1 MYLRGITALAAA
13 IGLLASACVAHA
25 QFFDYT
31 TLFGPAPVTTNQ
43 PGSQINIFN
52 ASGSNVFANANGTD
66 IVLANF
72 TTTSGAL
79 ASNPALVNT
88 DYTISLIMSKSNFP
102 GTQSSDPLVFHGH
115 LGGSFSS
122 ENANVTNTFGGQT
135 LQTIDLGPDNNG
147 VDQVFTIQLGSYVAP
162 GPPSQTLQGAI
173 TAHVFGPNGPQGV
186 ADTPEPGTLAAFL
199 GLGITSTLVVIRRR
213 RKVGVKK

>member
-13 IGLLASACVAHA
+13 IGLLASACVAQA
-25 QFFDYT
+25 QLFDYT
-31 TLFGPAPVTTNQ
+31 TLFAPGPITTNQ

-52 ASGSNVFANANGTD
+52 ASGSNVFADANGTD

-72 TTTSGAL
+72 TTTSNAL
-79 ASNPALVNT
+79 ASNPALVNS
-88 DYTISLIMSKSNFP
+88 DYTISVLLAKSAFP
-102 GTQSSDPLVFHGH
+102 GAQSSSPLEFHGH

-122 ENANVTNTFGGQT
+122 ENANVTNSFNGSGP
-135 LQTIDLGPDNNG
+135 QTIDLGPDTNG

-162 GPPSQTLQGAI
+162 GPPSQTLRGAI
-173 TAHVFGPNGPQGV
+173 TAHIFGPNSPQV
-186 ADTPEPGTLAAFL
+186 ADTPEPGTLAAFI

-213 RKVGVKK
+213 RKEGVKK